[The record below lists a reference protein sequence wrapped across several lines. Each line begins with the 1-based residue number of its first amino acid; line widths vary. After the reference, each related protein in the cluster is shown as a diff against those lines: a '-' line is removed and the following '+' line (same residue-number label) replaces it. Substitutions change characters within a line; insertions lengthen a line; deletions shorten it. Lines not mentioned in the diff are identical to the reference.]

1 MYRLTVHIENAPFI
15 KKERKVVGK
24 DDSGKDVYKPKK
36 SDCIVNT
43 ITIKGLSSRKE
54 AESKLSD
61 IRKKYTI
68 AKKQKSGGALKVGAE
83 LVYISIQ

>member
-1 MYRLTVHIENAPFI
+1 MYKLTVHIENAPFI

-24 DDSGKDVYKPKK
+24 DDSGKDIYKPKK
-36 SDCIVNT
+36 SDCIMNT
-43 ITIKGLSSRKE
+43 ITFKGLASRKE

-68 AKKQKSGGALKVGAE
+68 ATKQKSGGAIKVGAE
-83 LVYISIQ
+83 LAYISIQ